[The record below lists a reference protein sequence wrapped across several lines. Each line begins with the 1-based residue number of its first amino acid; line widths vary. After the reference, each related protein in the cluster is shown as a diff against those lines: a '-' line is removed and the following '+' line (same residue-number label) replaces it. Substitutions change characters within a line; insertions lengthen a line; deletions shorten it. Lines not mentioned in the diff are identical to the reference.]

1 MERIQGGGG
10 LNGSAHHD
18 PHPMKES
25 LKWNGDVGKNATD
38 WDLYMRTD
46 GRGEKGFE
54 RWHNGDPSVKVSL
67 IIPSLN
73 EADNLKFVL
82 PAIPNLVDELII
94 VDGGSI
100 DGTVDVVR
108 ELRPDAKIIIDSVP
122 GKGNALRRG
131 FEAAAGDILV
141 MMDADGSM
149 DPLDIGT
156 FVAALEAGADVAKGS
171 RFLQGGG
178 SADMTILRGLGNRAL
193 TRAVRLAF
201 GGRYS
206 DLCYGYMAFW
216 RHVLPAFEGHVQ
228 GFEIE
233 TFLNIRA
240 LAAGLRVVEVAS
252 FESARLYGESHLR
265 TFRDGSRA
273 LLTIGRERLRLSK
286 ARAER
291 GVPRPSGRPV
301 VPVPESRLAPA
312 PVADLFA
319 TPPPQRV
326 HEA

>member
-1 MERIQGGGG
+1 MRRITF
-10 LNGSAHHD
+10 S
-18 PHPMKES
+18 E
-25 LKWNGDVGKNATD
+25 
-38 WDLYMRTD
+38 MRTD
-46 GRGEKGFE
+46 HRIKNGSE
-54 RWHNGDPSVKVSL
+54 RWENGSGDGQNGSERWKNGKPKVSL
-67 IIPSLN
+67 IIPTLE

-82 PAIPNLVDELII
+82 PEIPEIVDELIV
-94 VDGGSI
+94 VDGGST
-100 DGTVDVVR
+100 DGTVDIAR
-108 ELRPDAKIIIDSVP
+108 ELRPDAKIIIDTVP

-131 FEAAAGDILV
+131 FEAATGDILV

-156 FVAALEAGADVAKGS
+156 FVAVLEAGADVAKGS

-178 SADMTILRGLGNRAL
+178 SADMTAVRRLGNRAL

-216 RHVLPAFEGHVQ
+216 RNVLPTFDGTVR

-252 FESARLYGESHLR
+252 FESPRLYGESHLR
-265 TFRDGSRA
+265 TFRDGSRV
-273 LLTIGRERLRLSK
+273 LLTIGRERRRISK

-291 GVPRPSGRPV
+291 GIPLPAGGHVTPVRVPKEHPAEVDDTGQP
-301 VPVPESRLAPA
+301 PA
-312 PVADLFA
+312 PVTDIFPD
-319 TPPPQRV
+319 PPAPLAN
-326 HEA
+326 EA

>member
-1 MERIQGGGG
+1 MRRNPIFDISDRAAQ
-10 LNGSAHHD
+10 NGS
-18 PHPMKES
+18 
-25 LKWNGDVGKNATD
+25 
-38 WDLYMRTD
+38 
-46 GRGEKGFE
+46 E
-54 RWHNGDPSVKVSL
+54 RWHNSKSRVSL
-67 IIPSLN
+67 IIPTLD
-73 EADNLKFVL
+73 EAENLKFVL
-82 PAIPNLVDELII
+82 PAIPNIVDELII
-94 VDGGSI
+94 VDGAST
-100 DGTVDVVR
+100 DSTLDVVR
-108 ELRPDAKIIIDSVP
+108 ELQPSAKIIVDTAP

-149 DPLDIGT
+149 DPQDIGT

-178 SADMTILRGLGNRAL
+178 SADMTIVRRLGNRAL

-216 RHVLPAFEGHVQ
+216 RRVLPTFDGHVQ

-233 TFLNIRA
+233 TFLNVRA

-273 LLTIGRERLRLSK
+273 LLTIGRERRWLSK
-286 ARAER
+286 ARAGR
-291 GVPRPSGRPV
+291 GIPRPGEAHLIPV
-301 VPVPESRLAPA
+301 QEVNEHVLPLDDAAKGPA
-312 PVADLFA
+312 PVADIFQDPSAPLA
-319 TPPPQRV
+319 NK
-326 HEA
+326 A

>member
-1 MERIQGGGG
+1 
-10 LNGSAHHD
+10 
-18 PHPMKES
+18 
-25 LKWNGDVGKNATD
+25 V
-38 WDLYMRTD
+38 
-46 GRGEKGFE
+46 
-54 RWHNGDPSVKVSL
+54 HNGASALRISL
-67 IIPSLN
+67 IIPTLEEAENLN
-73 EADNLKFVL
+73 FVL
-82 PAIPNLVDELII
+82 PAIPNIVDELII
-94 VDGGSI
+94 VDGGST
-100 DGTVDVVR
+100 DSTVDVVR
-108 ELRPDAKIIIDSVP
+108 KLRPDAKIIIDTVP

-131 FEAAAGDILV
+131 FETATGDILV

-178 SADMTILRGLGNRAL
+178 SADMTILRRVGNRAL
-193 TRAVRLAF
+193 TRAVRLTF

-216 RHVLPAFEGHVQ
+216 RHVLPTFDGDVK

-252 FESARLYGESHLR
+252 FESARLFGESHLR

-273 LLTIGRERLRLSK
+273 LITIGRERRRLAK

-291 GVPRPSGRPV
+291 GIPRPTSHQ
-301 VPVPESRLAPA
+301 VPVQVSTEAPA
-312 PVADLFA
+312 PVAEIFPKPASSLIN
-319 TPPPQRV
+319 
-326 HEA
+326 EA

>member
-1 MERIQGGGG
+1 MSPVGGEMRQTAISDISVRAGQ
-10 LNGSAHHD
+10 NGS
-18 PHPMKES
+18 
-25 LKWNGDVGKNATD
+25 
-38 WDLYMRTD
+38 
-46 GRGEKGFE
+46 E
-54 RWHNGDPSVKVSL
+54 RWQKSKSRISL
-67 IIPSLN
+67 IIPTLE
-73 EADNLKFVL
+73 EAENLKFVL
-82 PAIPNLVDELII
+82 PAIPNIVDELII
-94 VDGGSI
+94 VDGGST
-100 DGTVDVVR
+100 DSTLDVVR
-108 ELRPDAKIIIDSVP
+108 ELRPSAKIIVDTVP

-149 DPLDIGT
+149 DPVDIGT
-156 FVAALEAGADVAKGS
+156 FVAALEAGADVVKGS

-178 SADMTILRGLGNRAL
+178 SADMTIVRRLGNRAL

-216 RHVLPAFEGHVQ
+216 RRVLPMFDGHVQ

-273 LLTIGRERLRLSK
+273 LLTIGRERRWLSK
-286 ARAER
+286 ARAGR
-291 GVPRPSGRPV
+291 GIPRPGETHLIPV
-301 VPVPESRLAPA
+301 HGANEHVLPVNDAAQGPA
-312 PVADLFA
+312 PVADIFPDPSAPLA
-319 TPPPQRV
+319 NK
-326 HEA
+326 A

>member
-1 MERIQGGGG
+1 MRQTAISGISDRSAQ
-10 LNGSAHHD
+10 NGSAPRHY
-18 PHPMKES
+18 
-25 LKWNGDVGKNATD
+25 GKST
-38 WDLYMRTD
+38 
-46 GRGEKGFE
+46 
-54 RWHNGDPSVKVSL
+54 VSL
-67 IIPSLN
+67 IIPPLE
-73 EADNLKFVL
+73 EAENLKFVL
-82 PAIPNLVDELII
+82 PTIPNIVDELII
-94 VDGGSI
+94 VDGGSA
-100 DGTVDVVR
+100 DSTLDVVR
-108 ELRPDAKIIIDSVP
+108 ELQPSAKIIVDTVP

-149 DPLDIGT
+149 DPVDIGT
-156 FVAALEAGADVAKGS
+156 FVAVLEAGADVAKGS

-178 SADMTILRGLGNRAL
+178 SADMTTVRRLGNRAL
-193 TRAVRLAF
+193 TRAVRLVF

-216 RHVLPAFEGHVQ
+216 RHVLPMFDGHIQ

-233 TFLNIRA
+233 TFLNVRA

-273 LLTIGRERLRLSK
+273 LLTIGRQRRWLAK

-291 GVPRPSGRPV
+291 GIRRPGEAHLI
-301 VPVPESRLAPA
+301 PEDGTNEYVLPLDDAAPAPA
-312 PVADLFA
+312 PVAEIFPDPSAPLA
-319 TPPPQRV
+319 N
-326 HEA
+326 EA

>member
-1 MERIQGGGG
+1 MRRI
-10 LNGSAHHD
+10 ATFD
-18 PHPMKES
+18 MKS
-25 LKWNGDVGKNATD
+25 D
-38 WDLYMRTD
+38 R
-46 GRGEKGFE
+46 RGERLPE
-54 RWHNGDPSVKVSL
+54 RAHNGAFSIKISL
-67 IIPSLN
+67 IIPTLD
-73 EADNLKFVL
+73 EAENLKFVL
-82 PAIPNLVDELII
+82 PEIPDIVDELII
-94 VDGGSI
+94 VDGGSS
-100 DGTVDVVR
+100 DSTLDVVR
-108 ELRPDAKIIIDSVP
+108 ELRPRAKIIIDTVP

-131 FEAAAGDILV
+131 FQAATGDILV

-178 SADMTILRGLGNRAL
+178 SADMTTLRRVGNRAL
-193 TRAVRLAF
+193 TRAVRLVF

-216 RHVLPAFEGHVQ
+216 RHVLPTFDGDVQ

-252 FESARLYGESHLR
+252 FESPRLYGESHLR

-273 LLTIGRERLRLSK
+273 LLTIGRERRRLTK

-291 GVPRPSGRPV
+291 GVPRPAWRELTVQKSTEP
-301 VPVPESRLAPA
+301 SA
-312 PVADLFA
+312 PVAEIFPN
-319 TPPPQRV
+319 PPSALIN
-326 HEA
+326 EA

>member
-1 MERIQGGGG
+1 MPKIGISEISDRAAQ
-10 LNGSAHHD
+10 NGS
-18 PHPMKES
+18 
-25 LKWNGDVGKNATD
+25 
-38 WDLYMRTD
+38 
-46 GRGEKGFE
+46 E
-54 RWHNGDPSVKVSL
+54 RWHDGPSRVSL
-67 IIPSLN
+67 IIPTLD
-73 EADNLKFVL
+73 EAENLKFVL
-82 PAIPNLVDELII
+82 PAIPHIVDELII
-94 VDGGSI
+94 VDGGST
-100 DGTVDVVR
+100 DSTLDVAR
-108 ELRPDAKIIIDSVP
+108 ELQPNAKIIVDTVP

-131 FEAAAGDILV
+131 FEAAGGDILV

-149 DPLDIGT
+149 DPLDIGI

-178 SADMTILRGLGNRAL
+178 SADLTIVRRLGNRAL

-216 RHVLPAFEGHVQ
+216 RHVLPMFDGQIQ

-273 LLTIGRERLRLSK
+273 LLTIGRERRWLSK
-286 ARAER
+286 ARAGR
-291 GVPRPSGRPV
+291 GIPHTGKAHLIPVHREKRHVLPVDHAAQGRAPV
-301 VPVPESRLAPA
+301 ADIENGHVLPVDHAAQGPA
-312 PVADLFA
+312 PVADIFQDPSAALA
-319 TPPPQRV
+319 D
-326 HEA
+326 EA

>member
-1 MERIQGGGG
+1 MRQTPISDISDRAAQ
-10 LNGSAHHD
+10 NGS
-18 PHPMKES
+18 
-25 LKWNGDVGKNATD
+25 
-38 WDLYMRTD
+38 
-46 GRGEKGFE
+46 E
-54 RWHNGDPSVKVSL
+54 RWHNSKSRVSL
-67 IIPSLN
+67 IIPTLE
-73 EADNLKFVL
+73 EAENLKFVL
-82 PAIPNLVDELII
+82 PAIPNIVDELVI
-94 VDGGSI
+94 VDGGST
-100 DGTVDVVR
+100 DSTLDVVR
-108 ELRPDAKIIIDSVP
+108 ELQPSAKIIVDTVP

-131 FEAAAGDILV
+131 FEAAAGEILV

-149 DPLDIGT
+149 DPQDIGT

-178 SADMTILRGLGNRAL
+178 SADMTIVRRLGNRAL

-216 RHVLPAFEGHVQ
+216 RHVLPTFDGHVQ

-233 TFLNIRA
+233 TFLNVRA

-273 LLTIGRERLRLSK
+273 LLTIGRERRWLSK
-286 ARAER
+286 ARAGR
-291 GVPRPSGRPV
+291 GIPRPGEAHLIPV
-301 VPVPESRLAPA
+301 QGVNEHVLPRDDAAEAPA
-312 PVADLFA
+312 PVADIFPDPSAPLA
-319 TPPPQRV
+319 NK
-326 HEA
+326 A

>member
-1 MERIQGGGG
+1 MRRITTFER
-10 LNGSAHHD
+10 SD
-18 PHPMKES
+18 
-25 LKWNGDVGKNATD
+25 
-38 WDLYMRTD
+38 R
-46 GRGEKGFE
+46 RGESILQ
-54 RWHNGDPSVKVSL
+54 RAHNGALSIKISL
-67 IIPSLN
+67 IIPTLE
-73 EADNLKFVL
+73 EAENLKFVL
-82 PAIPNLVDELII
+82 PEIPNIVDELII
-94 VDGGSI
+94 VDGGST
-100 DGTVDVVR
+100 DSTLDVVR
-108 ELRPDAKIIIDSVP
+108 ELRPEAKIIIDTAP
-122 GKGNALRRG
+122 GKGNALKRG
-131 FEAAAGDILV
+131 FQAATGDILI

-149 DPLDIGT
+149 DPLDIAT

-178 SADMTILRGLGNRAL
+178 STDMTTLRRVGNRAL

-216 RHVLPAFEGHVQ
+216 RHVLPTFDGTVQ

-252 FESARLYGESHLR
+252 FESPRLHGESHLR

-273 LLTIGRERLRLSK
+273 LLTIGRERRRLSK

-291 GVPRPSGRPV
+291 GIPRPAWREV
-301 VPVPESRLAPA
+301 ATQESIEAPA
-312 PVADLFA
+312 PIAEFHPN
-319 TPPPQRV
+319 PPTSLING
-326 HEA
+326 A